1 MGVFVFMPLVL
12 PLTAWPVAR
21 LAEQHLHPRTATRLL
36 TAMAAVLALCSTVCL
51 GLVMVVGTAQLP
63 GNPLPDGWSDPEV
76 RAAVPYDEVVGK
88 AAIPAL
94 CAVVVACGR
103 TLWRHARVRRRAHR
117 ALAGLPDTEVAVLPD
132 AVPYAYALPGRRG
145 VGAPLV
151 GGGRRGSGALR
162 GGDDWRD
169 GGALRGGDGWRDG
182 GALRGGVGRWA
193 GGVLRVGVGRWVGDT
208 LRTGA
213 GRRAGGAVRGSI
225 GRQCGDALGAG
236 VSRRDGGAPRGGGGR
251 PARGPRAGRVVVT
264 TGLLDQLRS
273 AERRALFAHERAHL
287 AARHDRFLLAV
298 QLAARAN
305 PFLRPL
311 RTAVAYTAERWADEE
326 AARTIGSRRTVARAI
341 GTAAL
346 VSRGTPVP
354 TLAGLAAPGPVPRR
368 VAALLGPAPAVR
380 TWPPVFTSVGLAA
393 WGAAA
398 GTAVS
403 AMSSANSAVTMVLI
417 LHAATP
423 L

>member
-1 MGVFVFMPLVL
+1 MGVFVFLPLVL

-36 TAMAAVLALCSTVCL
+36 TVLAVVLALCSTVVL
-51 GLVMVVGTAQLP
+51 ALVMVVGTAQLP

-76 RAAVPYDEVVGK
+76 RAAVPHDEVVGK

-94 CAVVVACGR
+94 CAVVVACAR
-103 TLWRHARVRRRAHR
+103 TVRRHGRVRRRAHL
-117 ALAGLPDTEVAVLPD
+117 ALAGLRGTEVAVLPD
-132 AVPYAYALPGRRG
+132 TEPYAYALP
-145 VGAPLV
+145 P
-151 GGGRRGSGALR
+151 GGRRG
-162 GGDDWRD
+162 
-169 GGALRGGDGWRDG
+169 
-182 GALRGGVGRWA
+182 
-193 GGVLRVGVGRWVGDT
+193 
-208 LRTGA
+208 
-213 GRRAGGAVRGSI
+213 GAVPRADAD
-225 GRQCGDALGAG
+225 RQ
-236 VSRRDGGAPRGGGGR
+236 
-251 PARGPRAGRVVVT
+251 GPRRGRGRVVVT
-264 TGLLDQLRS
+264 TALLDRLRP

-311 RTAVAYTAERWADEE
+311 RSAVAYTAERWADEE
-326 AARTIGSRRTVARAI
+326 AARAIGSRRTVARAI

-346 VSRGTPVP
+346 VSRGTPHP

-380 TWPPVFTSVGLAA
+380 HWPPAFTAVGLAA

-398 GTAVS
+398 GTAAS

>member
-1 MGVFVFMPLVL
+1 MGVFVFLPLVL

-36 TAMAAVLALCSTVCL
+36 TVMAVVLALCSTVCL
-51 GLVMVVGTAQLP
+51 ALVMVVGTAQLP

-76 RAAVPYDEVVGK
+76 RAAVPHDEVVGK

-94 CAVVVACGR
+94 CAVVVACAR
-103 TLWRHARVRRRAHR
+103 TVRRHGRVRRRAHL
-117 ALAGLPDTEVAVLPD
+117 ALAGLRGTEVAVLPD
-132 AVPYAYALPGRRG
+132 AEPYAYALP
-145 VGAPLV
+145 P
-151 GGGRRGSGALR
+151 GGRRRGAVPR
-162 GGDDWRD
+162 
-169 GGALRGGDGWRDG
+169 AGGDG
-182 GALRGGVGRWA
+182 
-193 GGVLRVGVGRWVGDT
+193 
-208 LRTGA
+208 
-213 GRRAGGAVRGSI
+213 
-225 GRQCGDALGAG
+225 
-236 VSRRDGGAPRGGGGR
+236 P
-251 PARGPRAGRVVVT
+251 GPRRGRGRVVVT
-264 TGLLDQLRS
+264 TALLDRLRP

-326 AARTIGSRRTVARAI
+326 AARAIGSRRTVARAI

-346 VSRGTPVP
+346 VSRGTPHP

-380 TWPPVFTSVGLAA
+380 HWPPAFTAVGLAA

-398 GTAVS
+398 GTAAS

>member
-1 MGVFVFMPLVL
+1 MGVFVFLPLVL

-36 TAMAAVLALCSTVCL
+36 TVLAVVLALCSTVCL
-51 GLVMVVGTAQLP
+51 ALVMVVGTAQLP

-94 CAVVVACGR
+94 CAVVVACAR
-103 TLWRHARVRRRAHR
+103 TVRRHARVRRRAHQ
-117 ALAGLPDTEVAVLPD
+117 ALAGLRATEVAVLPD
-132 AVPYAYALPGRRG
+132 TEPYAYALPGR
-145 VGAPLV
+145 
-151 GGGRRGSGALR
+151 
-162 GGDDWRD
+162 
-169 GGALRGGDGWRDG
+169 
-182 GALRGGVGRWA
+182 
-193 GGVLRVGVGRWVGDT
+193 
-208 LRTGA
+208 
-213 GRRAGGAVRGSI
+213 GAVR
-225 GRQCGDALGAG
+225 
-236 VSRRDGGAPRGGGGR
+236 
-251 PARGPRAGRVVVT
+251 GRVVVT
-264 TGLLDQLRS
+264 TALLDRLRP

-287 AARHDRFLLAV
+287 AARHDRYLLAV

-346 VSRGTPVP
+346 VSRSAPLP

-368 VAALLGPAPAVR
+368 VAALLGPAPAVPD
-380 TWPPVFTSVGLAA
+380 WPPAFTAVGLAA

-398 GTAVS
+398 GTAIS
-403 AMSSANSAVTMVLI
+403 AMSSANAAVTMFLI

>member
-1 MGVFVFMPLVL
+1 MGVFVFLPLIL

-36 TAMAAVLALCSTVCL
+36 TALAVVLALCSTVCL
-51 GLVMVVGTAQLP
+51 ALVMVVGTAQLP

-94 CAVVVACGR
+94 CAVVVACVR
-103 TLWRHARVRRRAHR
+103 TARRHGRVRRQAHR
-117 ALAGLPDTEVAVLPD
+117 ALAGPRETEVAVLPD
-132 AVPYAYALPGRRG
+132 AVPYAYALP
-145 VGAPLV
+145 P
-151 GGGRRGSGALR
+151 GGRRG
-162 GGDDWRD
+162 
-169 GGALRGGDGWRDG
+169 
-182 GALRGGVGRWA
+182 GGVSRA
-193 GGVLRVGVGRWVGDT
+193 
-208 LRTGA
+208 GA
-213 GRRAGGAVRGSI
+213 GR
-225 GRQCGDALGAG
+225 GRI
-236 VSRRDGGAPRGGGGR
+236 
-251 PARGPRAGRVVVT
+251 VVT
-264 TGLLDQLRS
+264 TALLDRLRP

-326 AARTIGSRRTVARAI
+326 AARVIGSRRTVARAI

-346 VSRGTPVP
+346 VSRGTPLP
-354 TLAGLAAPGPVPRR
+354 TLAGLAAPGPVSRR
-368 VAALLGPAPAVR
+368 VAALLGPAPVAR
-380 TWPPVFTSVGLAA
+380 HWPPAFTAVGAAA

-417 LHAATP
+417 LNAATP

>member
-1 MGVFVFMPLVL
+1 MGVFVFLPLIL

-21 LAEQHLHPRTATRLL
+21 LAEQRLHPRTATRLL
-36 TAMAAVLALCSTVCL
+36 TVLAVVLALCSTVCL
-51 GLVMVVGTAQLP
+51 ALVMVVGTAQLP

-94 CAVVVACGR
+94 CAVVVAWAR
-103 TLWRHARVRRRAHR
+103 TLRRHGRVRRQAHQ
-117 ALAGLPDTEVAVLPD
+117 ALAGLRGTQVAVLPD
-132 AVPYAYALPGRRG
+132 AVPYAYALPPGGRW
-145 VGAPLV
+145 
-151 GGGRRGSGALR
+151 GGGVARA
-162 GGDDWRD
+162 
-169 GGALRGGDGWRDG
+169 
-182 GALRGGVGRWA
+182 GVGR
-193 GGVLRVGVGRWVGDT
+193 
-208 LRTGA
+208 
-213 GRRAGGAVRGSI
+213 
-225 GRQCGDALGAG
+225 
-236 VSRRDGGAPRGGGGR
+236 
-251 PARGPRAGRVVVT
+251 GRVVVT
-264 TGLLDQLRS
+264 TALLDRLRP

-346 VSRGTPVP
+346 VSRGTPLP

-368 VAALLGPAPAVR
+368 VAALLGPAPAVHD
-380 TWPPVFTSVGLAA
+380 WPPVFTAVGLAA

-398 GTAVS
+398 GTAAS
-403 AMSSANSAVTMVLI
+403 AMSSANAAVTMVLI